1 MSRILLLLLAGAL
14 LAEVAPARGA
24 EPGEAEVPAVI
35 APYRITRVHLL
46 PGVQGI
52 QAAVSR
58 GAYTADFGSRE
69 GVRVGSVFNAFSQGK
84 LVGVLRVREVWRD
97 SVALELVELVA
108 KADRDSPRPL
118 EAGAYLRPKLVF
130 LESIQFHEAGLD
142 LSLGMRQRL
151 FDVTRFVRAYPDCPL
166 LVEGHTDDAGKAA
179 ANLKLSAERAR
190 TVLTMLREV
199 YRVPVGQM
207 RAVGRGET
215 QPIAGNGTEEG
226 RRRNRRV
233 ELTLVDALPD
243 TQSAAKPK
251 PKPAPIEHPTGF
263 QPSRSGR
270 R

>member
-1 MSRILLLLLAGAL
+1 PVLLLAGAL
-14 LAEVAPARGA
+14 LAGAAAVRGA
-24 EPGEAEVPAVI
+24 EADEEPVPAVT

-46 PGVQGI
+46 PGLQGI

-69 GVRVGSVFNAFSQGK
+69 GVRVGSVFSAYSQGE
-84 LVGVLRVREVWRD
+84 LIGVLRVREVWRD
-97 SVALELVELVA
+97 SVALELVELVD
-108 KADRDSPRPL
+108 KADPDSPRPL
-118 EAGAYLRPKLVF
+118 EAGTYLRPKLVF
-130 LESIQFHEAGLD
+130 LESIQFHEGALD

-166 LVEGHTDDAGKAA
+166 LIEGHTDDAGKAA
-179 ANLKLSAERAR
+179 ENLKLSAERAR
-190 TVLTMLREV
+190 TVLTMLHEV

-233 ELTLVDALPD
+233 ELMLVDALPD

-251 PKPAPIEHPTGF
+251 AAPAGSRAGI
-263 QPSRSGR
+263 QPARSGR